1 MVGCRKKA
9 QVKYTVSLLLLLRA
23 LGRPG
28 RKTGPKQAA
37 PSLYKV
43 WQGPACQV
51 FPITVECECTRL
63 PAPQSRDWPYELA
76 PSSPPRRGKEEGEG
90 GRGSLRHLC
99 ARVHVFTKFP
109 AILFICLFPWFTYYR
124 HVSHFR
130 PLSRI
135 FAPLYL
141 LNHGV
146 FWSDIWTQ
154 YSFLQF
160 RKIILMPKWRNRSK
174 NARFLEFSKYVQ
186 NCLAQFPLGLNLQQN
201 WQAFWYTSFYHY
213 LKLNI

>member
-28 RKTGPKQAA
+28 TRKRLGREGVLTNTCHQAKM
-37 PSLYKV
+37 YDIV
-43 WQGPACQV
+43 
-51 FPITVECECTRL
+51 T
-63 PAPQSRDWPYELA
+63 Y
-76 PSSPPRRGKEEGEG
+76 
-90 GRGSLRHLC
+90 HM
-99 ARVHVFTKFP
+99 
-109 AILFICLFPWFTYYR
+109 YYR

-130 PLSRI
+130 HLFRI

-160 RKIILMPKWRNRSK
+160 RKIILMPKWRNRSLTAMMCK
-174 NARFLEFSKYVQ
+174 LSNVISNHHNKPKTADFLR
-186 NCLAQFPLGLNLQQN
+186 LGGPKHDTC
-201 WQAFWYTSFYHY
+201 WY
-213 LKLNI
+213 

>member
-109 AILFICLFPWFTYYR
+109 AILFICLFPCKDLCVSMI
-124 HVSHFR
+124 HVLPARVTFSPPVSYLR
-130 PLSRI
+130 PPFI
-135 FAPLYL
+135 F
-141 LNHGV
+141 
-146 FWSDIWTQ
+146 
-154 YSFLQF
+154 
-160 RKIILMPKWRNRSK
+160 
-174 NARFLEFSKYVQ
+174 
-186 NCLAQFPLGLNLQQN
+186 
-201 WQAFWYTSFYHY
+201 
-213 LKLNI
+213 